1 MRSFPPRR
9 PRPSSRVPLRR
20 RCRPGL
26 EGPETRQVPS
36 TVTVAPATDDG
47 GANGRNGPQ
56 VGATSGDLRWCVA
69 PATATHSATPETI
82 NFDPTV
88 FAGPRTITLDPAP
101 GTLTLQDKH
110 PLTVLGPSGG
120 TATASGGDAVGIL
133 DLTSGS
139 VTIDGVN
146 SSHGDTTV
154 AGAGI
159 DEEGGTP
166 TCNGCVF
173 DHDAASVDPGSPGGR
188 LDTAAGTTRLTGCTS
203 IHDSGGGGVDANGA
217 GTLKDRDITADS
229 AAGVGAGG
237 LYTGPNATVTATG
250 CNISDDDCQPSS
262 RTLNP

>member
-1 MRSFPPRR
+1 
-9 PRPSSRVPLRR
+9 V
-20 RCRPGL
+20 
-26 EGPETRQVPS
+26 TRQVPS

-69 PATATHSATPETI
+69 PATATHAATPETI

-88 FAGPRTITLDPAP
+88 VAGPQTITLDPAP
-101 GTLTLQDKH
+101 GPLTPQDKH
-110 PLTVLGPSGG
+110 PLTVQGRSGG
-120 TATASGGDAVGIL
+120 TAAASGGDAVGIL
-133 DLTSGS
+133 DLKSGS

-146 SSHGDTTV
+146 SSHGDTTA

-159 DEEGGTP
+159 DTEGGTL
-166 TCNGCVF
+166 TRNGCVF
-173 DHDAASVDPGSPGGR
+173 DHDAAPVDPGSPGGGR
-188 LDTAAGTTRLTGCTS
+188 DTAAGTTRLTGCTS
-203 IHDSGGGGVDANGA
+203 IHDSASGGGGVDANGA

-237 LYTGPNATVTATG
+237 LSLGPNATVTATG
-250 CNISDDDCQPSS
+250 CNISDDDCHPSS